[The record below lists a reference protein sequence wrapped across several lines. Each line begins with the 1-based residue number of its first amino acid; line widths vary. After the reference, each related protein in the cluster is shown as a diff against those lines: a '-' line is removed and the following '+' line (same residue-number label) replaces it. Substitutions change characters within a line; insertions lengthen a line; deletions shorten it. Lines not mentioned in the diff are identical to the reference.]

1 MLPPGPRPRHAP
13 PFARLYEPA
22 DDSGRLDRR
31 CRRGHGDPA
40 PLPDRGATVL
50 ADRVILPV
58 SGAIED
64 VVSPETTK
72 LLERNDA
79 LLAGLETFDDQLAIF
94 DALSPGHQDLML
106 RDTLNRLEEAVA
118 DLEELITAW
127 RHHDP

>member
-1 MLPPGPRPRHAP
+1 M
-13 PFARLYEPA
+13 
-22 DDSGRLDRR
+22 
-31 CRRGHGDPA
+31 
-40 PLPDRGATVL
+40 
-50 ADRVILPV
+50 
-58 SGAIED
+58 
-64 VVSPETTK
+64 SPETTK

-79 LLAGLETFDDQLAIF
+79 LLAGLETFDDPLAIF